1 MSCIDCNC
9 PVTYNIIGFSV
20 YNTYDLRYRLP
31 LNRFEVSLEA
41 TEVACSTRVY
51 NPALRSSYGLY
62 IFGLVVKGGIIFN
75 SLSCYSYID
84 SLLF

>member
-1 MSCIDCNC
+1 MSCINYNY
-9 PVTYNIIGFSV
+9 PVTYNIIGFSI
-20 YNTYDLRYRLP
+20 YNTYDLKYRPP

-51 NPALRSSYGLY
+51 NLALRSSYGLHM
-62 IFGLVVKGGIIFN
+62 FGLVVKGGIVFD
-75 SLSCYSYID
+75 SLSYYSYID